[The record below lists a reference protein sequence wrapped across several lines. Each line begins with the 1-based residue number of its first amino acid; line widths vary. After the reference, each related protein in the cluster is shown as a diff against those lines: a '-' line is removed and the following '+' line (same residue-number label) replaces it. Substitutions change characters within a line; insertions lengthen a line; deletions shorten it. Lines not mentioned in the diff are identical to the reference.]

1 MIGLRGLVMP
11 IIRRIGMRNRS
22 GMSDPRM
29 KMSLAVTAV
38 AMIRMQTSSSF
49 GLGCSTSRNSRTSG
63 PPYLGHTIALIGS
76 LQVDLQR
83 KATGIRAD
91 GNLPAEVDVV
101 VRLRDSGSG
110 ALPPWR

>member
-1 MIGLRGLVMP
+1 MIDLRGLVMP
-11 IIRRIGMRNRS
+11 IIRRIGIRNRS

-63 PPYLGHTIALIGS
+63 PPYLGQTIALMGL
-76 LQVDLQR
+76 LQVCSR
-83 KATGIRAD
+83 GEPTGTSAA

-101 VRLRDSGSG
+101 VWSRDSDG
-110 ALPPWR
+110 